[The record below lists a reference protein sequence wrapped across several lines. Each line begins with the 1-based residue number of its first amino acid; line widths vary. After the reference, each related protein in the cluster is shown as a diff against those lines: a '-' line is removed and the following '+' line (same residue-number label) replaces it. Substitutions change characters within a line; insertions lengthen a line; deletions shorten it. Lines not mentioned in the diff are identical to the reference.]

1 MDELDV
7 RQKMKTRL
15 RDHLD
20 SIAAHAKYGP
30 ITPAPCRGFVILAVP
45 GSDESFDVHRFPI
58 VGVVIRE
65 MPMVSFTGHH
75 REVIPVYLSA
85 CYAHDVSGGMNIL
98 EEGSGWSAIYYS
110 VVWCEWPEEEDDSRI
125 KSVEDHVAAEAR
137 LELKRDRRG

>member
-1 MDELDV
+1 
-7 RQKMKTRL
+7 MKTRL

-20 SIAAHAKYGP
+20 DIAKHAKYGP
-30 ITPAPCRGFVILAVP
+30 ITPAPCRGFVILAVLSV
-45 GSDESFDVHRFPI
+45 SDSFDIHRFPI
-58 VGVVIRE
+58 VGLVIRE
-65 MPMVSFTGHH
+65 MPCESFTGHH

-85 CYAHDVSGGMNIL
+85 CYAHDVSGGMHIL

-110 VVWCEWPEEEDDSRI
+110 VVWCGWPEEDDDVRI